1 MFLKQVAFIHC
12 PYQATDSGVHE
23 NKVCPIGTAHLLLH
37 ENSVCPTGAA
47 VVYSFTVSSVTV
59 TSVREL
65 EFTIFVD
72 RQLSTASVT
81 TFSVDSTWGVFS
93 DFSLATVDST
103 FCSTVSF
110 ASFEIASLGTDGV
123 STSTSLF
130 SSSAFNL
137 SVSAVADFTDSA
149 ATDVSVSAV
158 ADFTDSAVTDVS
170 VSAVTDFS
178 ALASSAF
185 SVSASTIFSVSAFA
199 TSTASDAVVFL
210 TASAALTLVFA
221 TVSASF
227 FFSSKFFRSTF
238 FGDEPR
244 LFFLECFPPIFSK

>member
-23 NKVCPIGTAHLLLH
+23 NKVCPIGTTHLLLH

-149 ATDVSVSAV
+149 
-158 ADFTDSAVTDVS
+158 VTDVS